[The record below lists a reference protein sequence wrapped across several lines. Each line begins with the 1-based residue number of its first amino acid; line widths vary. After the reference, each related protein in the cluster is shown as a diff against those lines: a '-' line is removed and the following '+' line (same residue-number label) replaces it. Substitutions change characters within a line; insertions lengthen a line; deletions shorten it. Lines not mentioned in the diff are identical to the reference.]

1 MRAIFPA
8 SFDPITNGHLDV
20 ATRASRLFD
29 ELVLAVYDKPAKNL
43 LFGVEER
50 VELARA
56 ATAHLPN
63 VRVEAF
69 SGLMVEYAQRIGAG
83 VVVRGLRSATDFDPE
98 FQQATANRVL
108 APDLEIVLLLSHS
121 RWAFVSSTLI
131 KEIARLGGNVGEFVP
146 PPVAERLR
154 RSSQPSAVSNQ
165 PAADS

>member
-43 LFGVEER
+43 MFALDER
-50 VELARA
+50 VELAQA
-56 ATAHLPN
+56 STAHLPN

-69 SGLMVEYAQRIGAG
+69 GGLMVAFARRVGAG
-83 VVVRGLRSATDFDPE
+83 VVVRGLRSAADFDPE
-98 FQQATANRVL
+98 YQQATANHQL

-121 RWAFVSSTLI
+121 TWAFVSSTLI
-131 KEIARLGGNVGEFVP
+131 KEIAQLGGDVGGFVP
-146 PPVAERLR
+146 PPVAELLR
-154 RSSQPSAVSNQ
+154 RSF
-165 PAADS
+165 

>member
-43 LFGVEER
+43 LFTLDER

-56 ATAHLPN
+56 STAHLPN
-63 VRVEAF
+63 VRVEPF
-69 SGLMVEYAQRIGAG
+69 SGLMVEHARRIGAG
-83 VVVRGLRSATDFDPE
+83 VVVRGLRSAADFDPE
-98 FQQATANRVL
+98 YQQATANYRL
-108 APDLEIVLLLSHS
+108 APELEIVLLLSHS
-121 RWAFVSSTLI
+121 RWAFVSSSLI
-131 KEIARLGGNVGEFVP
+131 KEIARLGGDVGDFVP

-154 RSSQPSAVSNQ
+154 RMQQ
-165 PAADS
+165 AAGSRQ